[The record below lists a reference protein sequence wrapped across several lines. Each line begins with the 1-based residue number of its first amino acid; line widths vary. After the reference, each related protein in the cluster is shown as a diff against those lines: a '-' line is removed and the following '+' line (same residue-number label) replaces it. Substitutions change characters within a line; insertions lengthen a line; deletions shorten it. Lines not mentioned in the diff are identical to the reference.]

1 MLWTEKLGPVGGE
14 WCLSQPVVRPIP
26 PPLTPADSSKPGAW
40 KWLPSSDSPKGDS
53 GLPHPQ
59 LHRRHERAMEAR
71 AQGRFYAPSLTQ
83 HHNLTGLGEGAGPR
97 NPSRRQPTPPHAPGS
112 GEVGV
117 GRSSRRAHVPLPRGP
132 GHPSS
137 SQPEAASRSPP
148 QAPPRPLQPDLRRR
162 AAAGASCPSSCCSL
176 GPGRRAPPLPALRAG
191 PRSRRGLRGPHS
203 SMCLSGQR
211 RDGGGVG

>member
-1 MLWTEKLGPVGGE
+1 MLVPAG
-14 WCLSQPVVRPIP
+14 CP
-26 PPLTPADSSKPGAW
+26 PHPPTSHPRRLLQARGLEVA
-40 KWLPSSDSPKGDS
+40 PSSDSPKGDS

-83 HHNLTGLGEGAGPR
+83 RHNLTGLGEGAGPR
-97 NPSRRQPTPPHAPGS
+97 NPSRRQATPPHAPGS

-117 GRSSRRAHVPLPRGP
+117 GPSSRRAHVPLPRGP

-137 SQPEAASRSPP
+137 SQPEAASRAPP

-176 GPGRRAPPLPALRAG
+176 GPGRRAPPLPALRAR